1 LVKKIL
7 IFSTAY
13 LPLIGG
19 AEIAVKETTDRLGGD
34 LIFDLIC
41 ARIKKELP
49 AQEKIGNINVFR
61 LGCGCGKLDKFL
73 LPWRGAALATKLH
86 AEQKY
91 DLIWAIMASFGGL
104 AALFFKNKNSQVPY
118 LLTLQEGDSPEHIRA
133 RARWLGPYWRQMFSK
148 ADYLTAISNYLV
160 DFGRKQGATSP
171 IEVVPN
177 GVDLKIFSPE
187 EPISADKI
195 FGLKKNLGINEGEK
209 TIITVS
215 RLVKKNAV
223 DDLVKAAQYLKIPF
237 KMLIIGSGPDEEKLK
252 KLTAQLNLENKIL
265 FLGNINH
272 PEIRMYYYIA
282 DVFARPSISEGL
294 GNVFLEAMSAGVSVV
309 GTPVGGIPDFL
320 TDGKTGLFCKIKNPA
335 SIADKINILLS
346 NDLLR
351 QKLIANGKKL
361 VEQRYNWD
369 KITAQMKK
377 IIDRLII

>member
-19 AEIAVKETTDRLGGD
+19 AEIAVKETTDRLGGNF
-34 LIFDLIC
+34 IFDLIC

-133 RARWLGPYWRQMFSK
+133 RARWLGPYWRQMFQR

-160 DFGRKQGATSP
+160 DFGKQQGATSP

-177 GVDLKIFSPE
+177 GVDLELFSAQYPDSDLD
-187 EPISADKI
+187 I
-195 FGLKKNLGINEGEK
+195 LRKKLNKAPGEK
-209 TIITVS
+209 FIIHTG
-215 RLVKKNAV
+215 RLTKKNAV
-223 DDLVKAAQYLKIPF
+223 SDIILTLQYLSDNIKLLLLGSGEDEEDLKRLIRETNVAGRVFFLGSLSHSEVAKYLKI
-237 KMLIIGSGPDEEKLK
+237 S
-252 KLTAQLNLENKIL
+252 
-265 FLGNINH
+265 
-272 PEIRMYYYIA
+272 
-282 DVFARPSISEGL
+282 DVFVRPSLSEGL
-294 GNVFLEAMSAGVSVV
+294 GNSFLEAMAAGLPVI
-309 GTPVGGIPDFL
+309 GTPAGGIPDFL
-320 TDGKTGLFCKIKNPA
+320 KDGETGLFCEVNNPK
-335 SIADKINILLS
+335 SIAEKINLLFS
-346 NDLLR
+346 DEALR
-351 QKLIANGKKL
+351 QKLIENGKKTV
-361 VEQRYNWD
+361 VENYDWD
-369 KITAQMKK
+369 KIAAQMKR
-377 IIDRLII
+377 IFNNL